1 MEPYF
6 VGIDIGTGSTK
17 AIAVTIEG
25 IKVKSCQYYYD
36 VNIPK
41 PGWNE
46 QDPEQIF
53 SAFKKCMATII
64 KNNDNPPLA
73 VSLSCAMHSVICV
86 DMAGK
91 PLYPMI
97 TWADSRS
104 EEIAQQLRQSPIG
117 ESIYK
122 TTGTPIHAMSPLCKL
137 IWLRENEPDLFN
149 ATFKFISIK
158 EYIWFHLFKEYS
170 IDYSIASATG
180 LFDIAALNWSNEACI
195 LAGIKPDKLSKPV
208 NTNYCKNWSET
219 ILAGKIRKAWN
230 IKFVIGA
237 SDGCCANK
245 GSFISPDG
253 TASLTIGTSGAVRI
267 TSNKPIYNFQSMT
280 FNYLLDEER
289 FVCGGAVNNGGIALK
304 WLISTFLDKQK
315 LKEKDYE
322 NAFNQIAGVK
332 PGSDGLIF
340 LPYLY
345 GERAPIWNSHTS
357 GVYFN
362 IKPAHTKAHF
372 LRAGLEGICFA
383 LYDVLNSLEDASEL
397 INKINISGG
406 FISSTVWTKMLAD
419 ITNKKLAIVQPE
431 DSSAM
436 GAIYIAMEL
445 MNYDFNALQINAIQE
460 KDIMPDKL
468 NHNTYHANFL
478 IYKKLYVDLKNTM
491 EIVNEQNL

>member
-17 AIAVTIEG
+17 AIAVTIKG
-25 IKVKSCQYYYD
+25 IKIKSCQYYYE
-36 VNIPK
+36 VNSPK
-41 PGWNE
+41 PGWSE
-46 QDPEQIF
+46 QDPEQIL
-53 SAFKKCMATII
+53 SAFTKCIETII
-64 KNNDNPPLA
+64 KNNGTPPLA
-73 VSLSCAMHSVICV
+73 VSLSSAMHSVICV

-180 LFDIAALNWSNEACI
+180 LFDIVALNWSTEACV
-195 LAGIKPDKLSKPV
+195 LAGINTEKLSNPV
-208 NTNYCKNWSET
+208 NSNYYKNWPNAN
-219 ILAGKIRKAWN
+219 LPGKVRKDWG
-230 IKFVIGA
+230 IKFVIGS

-245 GSFISPDG
+245 GSFINPG
-253 TASLTIGTSGAVRI
+253 GAASLTIGTSGAVRI
-267 TSNKPIYNFQSMT
+267 TSNKPIYNFKSMT
-280 FNYLLDEER
+280 FNYLLDEKV
-289 FVCGGAVNNGGIALK
+289 FICGGAVNNGGIALK

-322 NAFNQIAGVK
+322 NAFNQIDSVR

-345 GERAPIWNSHTS
+345 GERAPIWNTHTS

-362 IKPAHTKAHF
+362 IKPAHTRAHF

-397 INKINISGG
+397 IEQINISGG
-406 FISSTVWTKMLAD
+406 FISSLVWTKILAD
-419 ITNKKLAIVQPE
+419 ITNKKLAIVQQE

-436 GAIYIAMEL
+436 GAIFIAMEL
-445 MNYDFNALQINAIQE
+445 LGYDFNTIQINAAQE
-460 KDIMPDKL
+460 KDIIPNKL
-468 NHNTYHANFL
+468 NHIIYQTNFL
-478 IYKKLYVDLKNTM
+478 VYKKLYIDLKDTM
-491 EIVNEQNL
+491 DFVNKQKL